1 VIFSLNIIKTSHVLK
16 RRSIKKRRERKI
28 IERKKE
34 KMKKKKSS
42 KGLIKLRGSQYSER
56 RKTLQLQ
63 KYPF

>member
-34 KMKKKKSS
+34 RKDEEKEKLQGSHQIKGKS
-42 KGLIKLRGSQYSER
+42 I
-56 RKTLQLQ
+56 
-63 KYPF
+63 F